1 MADLKG
7 SKPSGMVDNTGIHV
21 KNTINIVM
29 EDLAEEDRKEV
40 EQELEEEMVEIRR
53 RKLACFQ
60 KTRNSVVK
68 EVETASATNT
78 KVTFPLSPKDLVH
91 MVDVSMASNMAL
103 I

>member
-7 SKPSGMVDNTGIHV
+7 SKPSGMVDSTGIHV

-68 EVETASATNT
+68 EAETASATNT

-91 MVDVSMASNMAL
+91 MVDVSMATNMAL